1 MPSFVHA
8 KLVITCDRLRGKR
21 NEQSIGVS
29 LFRSPAPRPS
39 LVGWLLDSRSDGC
52 DVTGKIRLRRGPLV
66 IVRSGKR
73 RRRRVARRAGGLNTG
88 AVMRLR
94 NRASTVPV
102 FFRTPAPATAPN
114 GRHRPRGFLPLR
126 PLLHRAAPR
135 GHRRR
140 DGRLGLRTPS
150 LYRLFFTAGSSHGG
164 FDCRCAPAGL

>member
-21 NEQSIGVS
+21 NEQSSGVS

-102 FFRTPAPATAPN
+102 FFRTPAPATGAERKAQASRIPPLTAPSS
-114 GRHRPRGFLPLR
+114 PRSTPRTPASRRKAWLADSFPLPA
-126 PLLHRAAPR
+126 LLHRGKQPR
-135 GHRRR
+135 
-140 DGRLGLRTPS
+140 RL
-150 LYRLFFTAGSSHGG
+150 
-164 FDCRCAPAGL
+164 